1 LTKLLPDT
9 NVLVYETVEDSEHH
23 AEASRI
29 MEEAEGIYIPL
40 IVLHEYVWVML
51 KLSVDPNFISLKL
64 REYYEDP
71 RVKYVQESPE
81 IIQEALHDLKEKNL
95 NPKQINDL
103 IILSIAKKHS
113 LALFTFDRELI
124 ALAYRKGVETIK
136 FNP

>member
-1 LTKLLPDT
+1 MTKLLPDT

-81 IIQEALHDLKEKNL
+81 IIQEALHDLKEK
-95 NPKQINDL
+95 
-103 IILSIAKKHS
+103 
-113 LALFTFDRELI
+113 T
-124 ALAYRKGVETIK
+124 
-136 FNP
+136 